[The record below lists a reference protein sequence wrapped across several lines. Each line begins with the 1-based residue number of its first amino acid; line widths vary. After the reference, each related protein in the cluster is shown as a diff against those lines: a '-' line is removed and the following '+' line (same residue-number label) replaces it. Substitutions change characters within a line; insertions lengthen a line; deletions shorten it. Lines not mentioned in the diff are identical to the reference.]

1 MEHGTAGINW
11 KEAKQKQSKTKTKVA
26 REYNISKLTR
36 RYEDYK
42 GQNAINNKL
51 TKSQTENVK

>member
-1 MEHGTAGINW
+1 MAGINW
-11 KEAKQKQSKTKTKVA
+11 KEAKQKQSKTKTKAA